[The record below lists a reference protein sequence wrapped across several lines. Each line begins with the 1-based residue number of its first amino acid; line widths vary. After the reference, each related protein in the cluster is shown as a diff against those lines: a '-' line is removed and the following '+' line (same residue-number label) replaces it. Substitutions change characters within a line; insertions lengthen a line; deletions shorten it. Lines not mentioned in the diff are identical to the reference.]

1 MAAVAQE
8 MPSSN
13 REFRVKLLASNTIPT
28 SETKTMGRYHKISP
42 WLTSLRFRFL
52 MNMSLLWHCDVEILC
67 AGTPSSRWMWKERSL
82 ISLSQ
87 TVQGQI
93 PQARNLG
100 KSESDIDDAI

>member
-1 MAAVAQE
+1 MANIAAVSISHEHVIAVAAG
-8 MPSSN
+8 MSN
-13 REFRVKLLASNTIPT
+13 F
-28 SETKTMGRYHKISP
+28 
-42 WLTSLRFRFL
+42 
-52 MNMSLLWHCDVEILC
+52 LC